1 MELSIAMPG
10 NKTGKEKVSIS
21 DAAFDCEFNE
31 TLVHQSVTTYL
42 AGARQGSV
50 QQKTRSEVSGGGR
63 KPWRQK
69 GTGRARAGTIRSPI
83 WRSGGVTFAARPQD
97 HSKKINKKMYRGAM
111 ACILSELIR
120 QERLLIVDD
129 FVVSSCKTKDLV
141 SKLNEYSLNN
151 VLIVAEDIAEELFL
165 AARNLHKVDVLDA
178 AGLDPVS
185 LIGFEKVLM
194 TVPALKKVEEMLS

>member
-1 MELSIAMPG
+1 MELSIAKPG
-10 NKTGKEKVSIS
+10 NKAGKEKVTIS
-21 DAAFDCEFNE
+21 DDAFAREFNE
-31 TLVHQSVTTYL
+31 TLVHQTVTTYL

-97 HSKKINKKMYRGAM
+97 HSKKLNKKMYRGAM

-120 QERLLIVDD
+120 QGRLLIVDE
-129 FVVSSCKTKDLV
+129 FVVSSHKTKDLI
-141 SKLNEYSLNN
+141 SKLNEYSLDN

>member
-1 MELSIAMPG
+1 MELNIAKPG
-10 NKTGKEKVSIS
+10 NEVGKEKVTVS
-21 DAAFDCEFNE
+21 DAAFAREFNE
-31 TLVHQSVTTYL
+31 TLVHQTVVTYL
-42 AGARQGSV
+42 AGARQGTV
-50 QQKTRSEVSGGGR
+50 QQKTRSDVSGGGR

-69 GTGRARAGTIRSPI
+69 GTGRARAGTIRSPL
-83 WRSGGVTFAARPQD
+83 WRTGGVTFAARPQD
-97 HSKKINKKMYRGAM
+97 HSRKLNKKMYRGAM

-120 QERLLIVDD
+120 QGRLLIVED
-129 FVVSSCKTKDLV
+129 FSVSSHKTKDLV
-141 SKLNEYSLNN
+141 AKLGEFSLDN
-151 VLIVAEDIAEELFL
+151 VLIVAEDIAENLFL

>member
-1 MELSIAMPG
+1 MELIIAKPG
-10 NKTGKEKVSIS
+10 NKAGKEKISIS
-21 DAAFDCEFNE
+21 DEAFAREFNE
-31 TLVHQSVTTYL
+31 TLVHQTVTTYL

-83 WRSGGVTFAARPQD
+83 WRTGGVTFAARPQD
-97 HSKKINKKMYRGAM
+97 HSKKLNKKMYRGAM

-120 QERLLIVDD
+120 QGRLLIVDE
-129 FVVSSCKTKDLV
+129 FVVASHKTKDLI
-141 SKLNEYSLNN
+141 SKLNEFSLDN
-151 VLIVAEDIAEELFL
+151 VLIVAEDIEENLFL

>member
-1 MELSIAMPG
+1 MELNIAKPG
-10 NKTGKEKVSIS
+10 NESGKEKVTVS
-21 DAAFDCEFNE
+21 DAAFAREFNE
-31 TLVHQSVTTYL
+31 TLVHQTVVTYL
-42 AGARQGSV
+42 AGARQGTV
-50 QQKTRSEVSGGGR
+50 QQKTRSDVSGGGR

-69 GTGRARAGTIRSPI
+69 GTGRARAGTIRSPL
-83 WRSGGVTFAARPQD
+83 WRTGGVTFAARPQD
-97 HSKKINKKMYRGAM
+97 HSKKLNKKMYRGAM

-120 QERLLIVDD
+120 QGRLLVVED
-129 FVVSSCKTKDLV
+129 FSVSSHKTKDLV
-141 SKLNEYSLNN
+141 AKLGEFSLDN
-151 VLIVAEDIAEELFL
+151 VLIVAEDIAENLFL